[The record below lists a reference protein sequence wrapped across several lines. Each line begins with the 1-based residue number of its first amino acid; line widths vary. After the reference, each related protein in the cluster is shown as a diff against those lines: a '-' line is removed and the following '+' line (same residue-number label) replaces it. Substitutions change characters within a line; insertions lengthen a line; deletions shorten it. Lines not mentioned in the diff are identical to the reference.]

1 MHSLTF
7 PRIALC
13 LIGLLGCLALVA
25 DGRAGEPT
33 QRSRIVP
40 PIEMRPGQSY
50 AGGTRVRIPKGA
62 ASFVVP
68 TGWHAQLPEDSDA
81 IIAVSDS
88 GAGFVMVFM
97 VLNLTEE
104 ELTALLREP
113 QPITH
118 DLVFDPVGTVV
129 KRGNRLTASYRGGS
143 LEGRA
148 VAIMGPDRQGVL
160 FFLGRP
166 PTDASQPD
174 LVLDELADSTEFAV
188 PKELPR
194 AVPGGR

>member
-1 MHSLTF
+1 MHSLIA

-13 LIGLLGCLALVA
+13 LVGLSGCLGLVA
-25 DGRAGEPT
+25 EGRAGEPA
-33 QRSRIVP
+33 QQNRLSQA
-40 PIEMRPGQSY
+40 IEMQPGQAY
-50 AGGTRVRIPKGA
+50 AGGTRVHIPKGA

-68 TGWHAQLPEDSDA
+68 AGWHAQLPEDSDA

-104 ELTALLREP
+104 ELTALLQEP

-118 DLVFDPVGTVV
+118 DLVFEPVGTVV
-129 KRGNRLTASYRGGS
+129 KKGNRLTASYRGGS
-143 LEGRA
+143 LAGRA
-148 VAIMGPDRQGVL
+148 VAMMGSDRQGVL

-174 LVLDELADSTEFAV
+174 RVLDELADSTDFAV
-188 PKELPR
+188 PK
-194 AVPGGR
+194 